1 MNFLHKFNF
10 KTTYQ
15 WRQWHAYFL
24 IALAAVIVYGQSLFF
39 DYSYFDDQQLILE
52 NAAILERAEPA
63 EIFFNDVFFGQNKF
77 YYRPL
82 LTWSLVWDWHW
93 GGGTVFAFHFSN
105 IIFHFLAASLL
116 FYLLR
121 LIFVKADS
129 ALVLT
134 LIFTVHPAL
143 TQAVAWIPGRNDVLA
158 AIFIFSAL
166 IFLSRWFRRERLL
179 DLICLWLFF
188 LLALF
193 TKETTALLPFL
204 ALLWVIVFERQ
215 HFTWFKLGL
224 SAAGATVAGII
235 WYLARLAALG
245 PTVSGSIWSSLLT
258 SLTTPVV
265 FLGKVFFP
273 VNLSVYPVAQ
283 DVIWFYGILAVILL
297 AFLFYSARVKKYGP
311 SLFGLLWF
319 WFFIMLGS
327 SRPDGDIFRN
337 FMEHRLYV
345 PMLGLLIVLAETDNF
360 WRHWPLQRRRQLLAA
375 LLFLLSFLAWRHSN
389 NFRDRFSFWQ
399 QATESSPH
407 AALAWRNLGAMHY
420 LDGDL
425 AKAENYFRQSLLL
438 NDQEP
443 MAHNNLAVVY
453 LDRGDLWRAEAE
465 LKKELAIN
473 PGYDLALY
481 NLGRVYYEKQRY
493 LEAASLWREVL
504 RVNPYHQ
511 AAAQKLQAV
520 QLKIQTQN

>member
-1 MNFLHKFNF
+1 MNLRKGFNLNMA
-10 KTTYQ
+10 YQ
-15 WRQWHAYFL
+15 WRPWHAYLL
-24 IALAAVIVYGQSLFF
+24 IALAAVVVYGQSLFF
-39 DYSYFDDQQLILE
+39 DYSYFDDQRLILE
-52 NAAILERAEPA
+52 NAAILERAQPA
-63 EIFFNDVFFGQNKF
+63 EIFLNDVFFEQNKF

-82 LTWSLVWDWHW
+82 LTWSLAWDWHW
-93 GGGTVFAFHFSN
+93 GEGTVFAFHFSN

-121 LIFVKADS
+121 LISVKTDT
-129 ALVLT
+129 ALVLA

-158 AIFIFSAL
+158 AIFIFSTL
-166 IFLSRWFRRERLL
+166 IFLSRWFRKERLQ

-193 TKETTALLPFL
+193 TKETAALLPML
-204 ALLWVIVFERQ
+204 ALLWVLVFEHQ
-215 HFTWFKLGL
+215 HLTWFKLGL
-224 SAAGATVAGII
+224 STAGAMAAGII
-235 WYLARLAALG
+235 WYLARLSALG
-245 PTVSGSIWSSLLT
+245 SAVSSSIWSSLLT
-258 SLTTPVV
+258 SLATPVV
-265 FLGKVFFP
+265 FLGKFFFP

-283 DVIWFYGILAVILL
+283 DVIWFYGIAAVALL
-297 AFLFYSARVKKYGP
+297 VFLLYSARCRSYGR

-319 WFFIMLGS
+319 WLFIMLGS

-360 WRHWPLQRRRQLLAA
+360 WRHWSPQRRRQLLMT
-375 LLFLLSFLAWRHSN
+375 LLLLLSVLTWRHSG
-389 NFRDRFSFWQ
+389 NFKDRFSFWH
-399 QATESSPH
+399 QAIDSSPH
-407 AALAWRNLGAMHY
+407 AALAWRNLGAMYY
-420 LDGDL
+420 LEGDL
-425 AKAENYFRQSLLL
+425 GRAENYFRQALIL
-438 NDQEP
+438 NNQEP

-481 NLGRVYYEKQRY
+481 NLGRVYYERQRY
-493 LEAASLWREVL
+493 LEAASLWRETL

-520 QLKIQTQN
+520 QLKIQAQN